1 MRPLGFSNLTER
13 WSSAAGCDH
22 CLTWTCLQSR
32 SLIRSSSVADRGA
45 SGSLRLSWSPRGP
58 QCSASL
64 ALYHERTYSA
74 TSTSWPT
81 QKARRDPSLLIPS
94 YPDLYR
100 LKPSCA
106 IEGYP
111 GISHYKNLI
120 LAYPKAT
127 FQSVLMQGYSWIS
140 HSSGHP
146 GISLYHFF
154 RWWACFSTAI
164 SLPCFN
170 PQALICRLQFCT
182 ICWNW
187 LKSNRTCV
195 WTKQDLSSG

>member
-1 MRPLGFSNLTER
+1 MCDLRIQEPGISNFEHAQVRITWDNSIEKR
-13 WSSAAGCDH
+13 WNWI
-22 CLTWTCLQSR
+22 T
-32 SLIRSSSVADRGA
+32 
-45 SGSLRLSWSPRGP
+45 LSKNAETGI
-58 QCSASL
+58 SL
-64 ALYHERTYSA
+64 AVPEITA
-74 TSTSWPT
+74 EV
-81 QKARRDPSLLIPS
+81 SLLNPYWYWLMLS
-94 YPDLYR
+94 YT
-100 LKPSCA
+100 